1 MERSETAAT
10 FEPYGRFAKDAE
22 FPRHLSQRSRDS
34 TLTHLHLIRGLL
46 LATLDAVREHRFG
59 LSALLIPLGIR
70 AVPEIVVGPYPM
82 GFDTMASYV
91 PNTLDWAMGKIKY
104 TYVHV

>member
-22 FPRHLSQRSRDS
+22 FPRHLSQRSRNS

-46 LATLDAVREHRFG
+46 LATLEAVREHRFG
-59 LSALLIPLGIR
+59 LAVFLTPLSDW
-70 AVPEIVVGPYPM
+70 AVP
-82 GFDTMASYV
+82 GFLLS
-91 PNTLDWAMGKIKY
+91 WG
-104 TYVHV
+104 